1 MIMETNYDKIG
12 QHCEVFSGYAF
23 KSQDLL
29 SEGDIPVVKIGNI
42 SNGKDIL
49 IDKDTQYVDKK
60 FLSINDKYHIKKG
73 DVLISLTGSHI
84 NQPNSMVGRSCRYY
98 QDQVLLLNQ
107 RAGKLLPKGN
117 NDLSF
122 LYYVFSLWAMKVS
135 ITNRAYGAANQANIS
150 PSDIL
155 NIKFHFPDYKN
166 QKKIGFILSRYD
178 EAIEN
183 NNKRIKLLEQMA
195 QNLYKEWFVRFRF
208 PGYENCEFENGIPVG
223 WKYKNLFDVV
233 NVTYGYAFASELF
246 CDDESLNPVVR
257 IRDILDNYTKTFTS
271 EECSDKYIIK
281 ENEILIGMD
290 GIFHMCMWNGGKAYQ
305 NQRVVKLTAKT
316 EVYSN
321 YFLFLAVQPQIKF
334 WEQTIAGTT
343 VAHLGDKHLKR
354 INVLIPSDDIL
365 KQATIKFN
373 LLMKQKNSLFKA
385 NKNLVKQRDLLLP
398 RLMSGKLEVN

>member
-1 MIMETNYDKIG
+1 MNKIIYRIGEISQIFSGGDRPKVCSDVRTAECSIPIFSNGLDEDGLYGYTNKAQIEGDCITVSARGANIGVVFYRDEPFLPIVRLLSIVPDRNKIDSKYLYYYFKTDKI
-12 QHCEVFSGYAF
+12 
-23 KSQDLL
+23 
-29 SEGDIPVVKIGNI
+29 IG
-42 SNGKDIL
+42 
-49 IDKDTQYVDKK
+49 
-60 FLSINDKYHIKKG
+60 
-73 DVLISLTGSHI
+73 TGSA
-84 NQPNSMVGRSCRYY
+84 QP
-98 QDQVLLLNQ
+98 QLTI
-107 RAGKLLPKGN
+107 P
-117 NDLSF
+117 F
-122 LYYVFSLWAMKVS
+122 F
-135 ITNRAYGAANQANIS
+135 
-150 PSDIL
+150 
-155 NIKFHFPDYKN
+155 
-166 QKKIGFILSRYD
+166 QKKKIFVYENLATQQKIAHILSRYD

-233 NVTYGYAFASELF
+233 NVTYGYAFTSELF

-290 GIFHMCMWNGGKAYQ
+290 GIFHMCMWNGEKAYQ

-398 RLMSGKLEVN
+398 RLMSGKLEV

>member
-1 MIMETNYDKIG
+1 MNKIIYRIGEISQIFSGGDRPKVCSDVRTAECSIPIFSNGLDEDGLYGYTNKAQIEGDCITVSARGANIGVVFYRDEPFLPIVRLLSIVPDRNKIDSKYLYYYFKTDKI
-12 QHCEVFSGYAF
+12 
-23 KSQDLL
+23 
-29 SEGDIPVVKIGNI
+29 IG
-42 SNGKDIL
+42 
-49 IDKDTQYVDKK
+49 
-60 FLSINDKYHIKKG
+60 
-73 DVLISLTGSHI
+73 TGSA
-84 NQPNSMVGRSCRYY
+84 QP
-98 QDQVLLLNQ
+98 QLTI
-107 RAGKLLPKGN
+107 P
-117 NDLSF
+117 F
-122 LYYVFSLWAMKVS
+122 F
-135 ITNRAYGAANQANIS
+135 
-150 PSDIL
+150 
-155 NIKFHFPDYKN
+155 
-166 QKKIGFILSRYD
+166 QKKKIFVYENLATQQKIAHILSRYD

-233 NVTYGYAFASELF
+233 NVTYGYAFTSELF

-290 GIFHMCMWNGGKAYQ
+290 GIFHMCMWNGEKAYQ

-398 RLMSGKLEVN
+398 RLMSGKIEVK

>member
-1 MIMETNYDKIG
+1 METNYDKIG

-223 WKYKNLFDVV
+223 WHQGRL
-233 NVTYGYAFASELF
+233 SELLEF
-246 CDDESLNPVVR
+246 KRGKNITADEMEDGDVPVISAGLEPSGYHSTSNVQGVSLTISSSGANAGYLAIHYEDIWAADCMFITEKNTQNIYYLYEFLNN
-257 IRDILDNYTKTFTS
+257 IRLV
-271 EECSDKYIIK
+271 
-281 ENEILIGMD
+281 
-290 GIFHMCMWNGGKAYQ
+290 IF
-305 NQRVVKLTAKT
+305 NQQRGAAQPH
-316 EVYSN
+316 VYS
-321 YFLFLAVQPQIKF
+321 K
-334 WEQTIAGTT
+334 
-343 VAHLGDKHLKR
+343 D
-354 INVLIPSDDIL
+354 INNLRLWIPNEELIE
-365 KQATIKFN
+365 N
-373 LLMKQKNSLFKA
+373 A
-385 NKNLVKQRDLLLP
+385 NKLFESFHKEIYQLQRANNNLAKQRDLLLP

>member
-1 MIMETNYDKIG
+1 METNYDTIG

-107 RAGKLLPKGN
+107 RAGKILPKDN

-122 LYYVFSLWAMKVS
+122 LYYVFSSWAMKVS
-135 ITNRAYGAANQANIS
+135 ITNRAYGAANQVNVS

-155 NIKFHFPDYKN
+155 NIKFHFPDYITQ
-166 QKKIGFILSRYD
+166 QKIAHILSRYD

-223 WKYKNLFDVV
+223 WKVERLFDIA

-246 CDDESLNPVVR
+246 CEDKTLNPVVR
-257 IRDILDNYTKTFTS
+257 IRDILYNQTNTCTS
-271 EECSDKYIIK
+271 EVCADKYIIK
-281 ENEILIGMD
+281 EHEILVGMD
-290 GIFHMCMWNGGKAYQ
+290 GIFHMCMWNGKKAYQ
-305 NQRVVKLTAKT
+305 NQRVVKLTPKT
-316 EVYSN
+316 EDISN
-321 YFLFLAVQPQIKF
+321 YFLFLAVQPQVKF

-354 INVLIPSDDIL
+354 MTILLPSENLL
-365 KQATIKFN
+365 KKSTKIFN
-373 LLMKQKNSLFKA
+373 SLMKQKNQLFIA
-385 NKNLVKQRDLLLP
+385 NENLAKQRDLLLP
-398 RLMSGKLEVN
+398 RLMSGKVEV